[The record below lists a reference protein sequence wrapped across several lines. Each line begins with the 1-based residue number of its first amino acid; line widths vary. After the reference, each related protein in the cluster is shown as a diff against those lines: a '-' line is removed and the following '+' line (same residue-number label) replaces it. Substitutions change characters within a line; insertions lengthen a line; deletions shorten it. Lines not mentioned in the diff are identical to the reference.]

1 MSGTRDF
8 GNLRFLKNVRVLF
21 FKNPQKNGFLKMS
34 LFSGSKIPLLAIH
47 KIISHIWEDRS
58 RKVNNDE
65 PDLRFFHGN
74 FRPVI
79 SQAVRKPCFSTSI
92 PRGPNLCILGPPTW
106 ARLGPTHVGPAWAHP
121 LGPGLGPPTWA
132 QLGPTHLDFQTP
144 PAPDEFSNPDPVPPH
159 RTQGSNQQRGFP
171 RGSISSLGALGGA
184 WIWI

>member
-1 MSGTRDF
+1 MS
-8 GNLRFLKNVRVLF
+8 
-21 FKNPQKNGFLKMS
+21 P
-34 LFSGSKIPLLAIH
+34 FSGSKIPLLAIH
-47 KIISHIWEDRS
+47 KNISHIWEDGS

-106 ARLGPTHVGPAWAHP
+106 ARLGPTHVGPAWGHP

-132 QLGPTHLDFQTP
+132 QLGPTHLGPAIWISRRRRRRRRTNSQIQIQAP
-144 PAPDEFSNPDPVPPH
+144 PNAPRDEIL
-159 RTQGSNQQRGFP
+159 P
-171 RGSISSLGALGGA
+171 RGNPRC
-184 WIWI
+184 